1 MIFVLYWSVKK
12 CRVFVKF
19 NGIRTSWI
27 FPAKT
32 ARRFRCL
39 RYQVF
44 ATREAM
50 SPGNEINVGFVLRC
64 VMLGQTWNSKNCTLP
79 STDRSCLCTK
89 VKILAPS
96 VKKGNAWRTLDLRE
110 KKISITCADCR
121 CFKRQVSLVTEIEL
135 ESTNSTL
142 CNVNRM
148 LPTLYHHRSA
158 VNSCL
163 FYILPKDEH
172 PFRTIG
178 RPTQGPLS
186 LRK

>member
-1 MIFVLYWSVKK
+1 MTNI
-12 CRVFVKF
+12 
-19 NGIRTSWI
+19 
-27 FPAKT
+27 
-32 ARRFRCL
+32 
-39 RYQVF
+39 
-44 ATREAM
+44 
-50 SPGNEINVGFVLRC
+50 GFE
-64 VMLGQTWNSKNCTLP
+64 G
-79 STDRSCLCTK
+79 
-89 VKILAPS
+89 
-96 VKKGNAWRTLDLRE
+96 

-158 VNSCL
+158 FNSCL